1 MDQAEVLQARGR
13 GELREAILTPAAD
26 ANGWV
31 IQFLTADGRQ
41 LTLTSPGGHEHI
53 FHDLDHASQLGKE
66 LGFDEVRI
74 EERF

>member
-1 MDQAEVLQARGR
+1 MDQAEVLQAKGR

-31 IQFLTADGRQ
+31 MLFLTVDGRQ
-41 LTLTSPGGHEHI
+41 LPLTSPGGREHI
-53 FHDLDHASQLGKE
+53 FHDLDHASELGKE

>member
-31 IQFLTADGRQ
+31 MLFLTADGRQ
-41 LTLTSPGGHEHI
+41 LQLTSSGGHEHV
-53 FHDLDHASQLGKE
+53 FHDLDQASALGKE
-66 LGFDEVRI
+66 LGFDQVRI